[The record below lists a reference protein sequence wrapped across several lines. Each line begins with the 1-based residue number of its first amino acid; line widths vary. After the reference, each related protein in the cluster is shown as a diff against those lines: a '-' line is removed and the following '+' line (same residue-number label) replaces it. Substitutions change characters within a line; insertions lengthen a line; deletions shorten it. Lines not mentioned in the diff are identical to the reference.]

1 MNTITRRT
9 LLRTAGLVGGGAA
22 LAHLFPPSIARAYAL
37 LGQAPPAD
45 PLAAAAAA
53 RAQTA
58 AAPIA
63 ATKLTDTLTM
73 LSGPG
78 GNVVVLNGPDGKIVV
93 DTFVQGAFAP
103 LKQRLDA
110 MGSSPILY
118 AVDTHWH
125 FDHAD
130 NNESF
135 QKADAAV
142 VAHENTRKRLSEPH
156 ELLGMRF
163 NPVPAGALPTETFAQ
178 SHTLKANGE
187 QVNLGYIP
195 PAHTDTDISVHFTR
209 GNVLHLGDTF
219 FNGAYPFI
227 DAGTG
232 GHINGMIAAADR
244 ALKMVTATTRI
255 VPGHGPLADR
265 GALVKYRDVL
275 VTVRDRVA
283 KLKKAGRTEK
293 EVVAAKPTADLD
305 ATWGKGFMQPDVFVG
320 IVYNTL

>member
-1 MNTITRRT
+1 MNAINRRA
-9 LLRTAGLVGGGAA
+9 LLRTAGVLGGGAA
-22 LAHLFPPSIARAYAL
+22 LAHLFPSSIARASAL
-37 LGQAPPAD
+37 LVQAPPAD
-45 PLAAAAAA
+45 PLAAAAAF
-53 RAQTA
+53 RAQMA
-58 AAPIA
+58 AAPIE

-73 LSGPG
+73 LAGPG
-78 GNVVVLNGPDGKIVV
+78 GNVVVLNGPDGKVVV

-135 QKADAAV
+135 RKADAAI

-156 ELLGMRF
+156 DLLGMRF
-163 NPVPAGALPTETFAQ
+163 NAAPAGALPTDTFAQ

-195 PAHTDTDISVHFTR
+195 PAHTDTDIYVHFTR

-219 FNGAYPFI
+219 FNGMYPFI
-227 DAGTG
+227 DASTRGN
-232 GHINGMIAAADR
+232 INGMIAAADR
-244 ALKMVTATTRI
+244 ALKMVNASTRI

-265 GALVKYRDVL
+265 GALVTYRDVL

-283 KLKKAGRTEK
+283 KLKKAGRTEQD
-293 EVVAAKPTADLD
+293 VIAAKPTADLD
-305 ATWGKGFMQPDVFVG
+305 PAWGKGFMMPDVFVG